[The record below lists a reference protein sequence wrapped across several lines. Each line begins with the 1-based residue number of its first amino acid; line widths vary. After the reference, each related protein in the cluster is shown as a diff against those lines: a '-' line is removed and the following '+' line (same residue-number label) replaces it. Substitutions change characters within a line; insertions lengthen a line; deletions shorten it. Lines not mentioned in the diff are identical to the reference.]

1 MQELNNNLK
10 DWEFSSEKAK
20 NEMLCD
26 NFIIVQ
32 TFVCELN
39 NGERKKYFK
48 NDVITWYELQL
59 IKRVVGRNNKKLY
72 PLNTDFIISY
82 ETKFYKGVA

>member
-48 NDVITWYELQL
+48 NDTITWLELQL
-59 IKRVVGRNNKKLY
+59 IKRVVGRYNKCFY
-72 PLNTDFIISY
+72 LNSEFVISY
-82 ETKFYKGVA
+82 ESKFYKGVA